1 MDAGQTDRDQTP
13 YFPLC
18 SLCLCL
24 RSKETRLTLRYSAV
38 QFVSPHKWRCKNHH
52 CSVGG
57 LLCAILVTMCTGGYP
72 GVAGTPGASQR
83 HHPCFQL
90 DRVLNTEWS
99 AFYLV
104 MLDWV
109 LLKVV
114 LPASNCDSLAQQSEY
129 CSLYRCRTKVI
140 FVKVLLCI
148 HRNIGHIQTN

>member
-1 MDAGQTDRDQTP
+1 MEWMRDRQTGTKP
-13 YFPLC
+13 SISLELPL
-18 SLCLCL
+18 SVFLQ
-24 RSKETRLTLRYSAV
+24 SKETRLTLRYSTV
-38 QFVSPHKWRCKNHH
+38 QLVSPRIWRCKNRH

-114 LPASNCDSLAQQSEY
+114 LLASNCDSI
-129 CSLYRCRTKVI
+129 YRCRTKVI
-140 FVKVLLCI
+140 FVKVLL
-148 HRNIGHIQTN
+148 

>member
-1 MDAGQTDRDQTP
+1 MDARQTDRDQTP
-13 YFPLC
+13 I
-18 SLCLCL
+18 SLFAPSVCVCNPKKQD
-24 RSKETRLTLRYSAV
+24 SQCVTV
-38 QFVSPHKWRCKNHH
+38 QFSWCLHIYGRCKNRH

-104 MLDWV
+104 MLEWV
-109 LLKVV
+109 LLRVV
-114 LPASNCDSLAQQSEY
+114 FQLDRVSVKH
-129 CSLYRCRTKVI
+129 RVI
-140 FVKVLLCI
+140 FTWSC
-148 HRNIGHIQTN
+148 

>member
-1 MDAGQTDRDQTP
+1 MLLDLPPRIDRTGCKTWNGCGTDRQGP
-13 YFPLC
+13 NPLFP
-18 SLCLCL
+18 SLLPL
-24 RSKETRLTLRYSAV
+24 SVSLQFKETRLTLRYSAV
-38 QFVSPHKWRCKNHH
+38 QLVSPHIWRCKNHH

-83 HHPCFQL
+83 HQL

-109 LLKVV
+109 LLRVV
-114 LPASNCDSLAQQSEY
+114 FQLDRVSVKH
-129 CSLYRCRTKVI
+129 RVI
-140 FVKVLLCI
+140 FTWSC
-148 HRNIGHIQTN
+148 